1 MVNGGLAARCRREF
15 CPSKGNEG
23 QAFLPER
30 SGGQQMLTEA
40 TVVGNKTR
48 FFFKKIIFY

>member
-1 MVNGGLAARCRREF
+1 MANGGLAARCRREF

-23 QAFLPER
+23 KAFLPER

-40 TVVGNKTR
+40 TVVGVISHVTKDRRYN
-48 FFFKKIIFY
+48 